1 MQDYVDAFVIK
12 VWEVHGRGWL
22 VPDFESCVLVE
33 NVFGVRSTDWNTQG
47 QHGSL
52 LADDLGY
59 LFCSGNS
66 SKNTTALKWKKKF

>member
-33 NVFGVRSTDWNTQG
+33 NVFGVRSTD
-47 QHGSL
+47 
-52 LADDLGY
+52 
-59 LFCSGNS
+59 
-66 SKNTTALKWKKKF
+66 